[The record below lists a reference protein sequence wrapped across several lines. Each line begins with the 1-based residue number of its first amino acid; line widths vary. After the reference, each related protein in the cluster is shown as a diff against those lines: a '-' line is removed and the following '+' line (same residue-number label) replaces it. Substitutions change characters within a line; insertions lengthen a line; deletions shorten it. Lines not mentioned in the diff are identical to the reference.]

1 MTSSSNRWDES
12 DEFKGEKIYES
23 REGRL
28 RAIAHIIKEYLQ
40 VKEIKSDPKTVDD
53 AMAPITNMV
62 LNDKEFRKF
71 ALENYK
77 AFIFY
82 DNKDADFH
90 IKKITDEILTA
101 LNKEEEEKENIDN
114 LDNKEF
120 ENKITQLES
129 SLNKKDKKNNNNMI
143 MGRKTITINEDTHRE
158 LVKLG
163 VYGESVDDI
172 IKRLL
177 DFYERHRK

>member
-1 MTSSSNRWDES
+1 MTSSNNRWNEI

-40 VKEIKSDPKTVDD
+40 NKEIKSDPKTVDD

-71 ALENYK
+71 ALDNYNV
-77 AFIFY
+77 FIYYDKKDTEFY
-82 DNKDADFH
+82 
-90 IKKITDEILTA
+90 IKKITDEISTA
-101 LNKEEEEKENIDN
+101 LSKEEKENIDN

-120 ENKITQLES
+120 ENKIKELES
-129 SLNKKDKKNNNNMI
+129 SLNKNNKNNDKKYV
-143 MGRKTITINEDTHRE
+143 TLITTLIPN
-158 LVKLG
+158 LALMNG
-163 VYGESVDDI
+163 I
-172 IKRLL
+172 
-177 DFYERHRK
+177 

>member
-1 MTSSSNRWDES
+1 MTSSSNKWDEI
-12 DEFKGEKIYES
+12 DEFKGGKIYES

-77 AFIFY
+77 TFISY
-82 DNKDADFH
+82 DNKDAEFH

-129 SLNKKDKKNNNNMI
+129 SLNKKDKKNNKEK
-143 MGRKTITINEDTHRE
+143 RHE
-158 LVKLG
+158 L
-163 VYGESVDDI
+163 
-172 IKRLL
+172 
-177 DFYERHRK
+177 FN

>member
-1 MTSSSNRWDES
+1 MTSNSSRWDEI

-40 VKEIKSDPKTVDD
+40 VKEIDSNPKTVDD

-71 ALENYK
+71 AVENYK
-77 AFIFY
+77 VFIFY
-82 DNKDADFH
+82 DKKDAEFH
-90 IKKITDEILTA
+90 IKGITDEISAA
-101 LNKEEEEKENIDN
+101 LIKEEENIDN

-120 ENKITQLES
+120 ETKIKELES
-129 SLNKKDKKNNNNMI
+129 SLKEKDK
-143 MGRKTITINEDTHRE
+143 NEN
-158 LVKLG
+158 
-163 VYGESVDDI
+163 
-172 IKRLL
+172 
-177 DFYERHRK
+177 

>member
-1 MTSSSNRWDES
+1 MTSNNRGDEI
-12 DEFKGEKIYES
+12 DEFKGEKIYKT

-40 VKEIKSDPKTVDD
+40 VKEIQSDPKTLDD

-77 AFIFY
+77 TFIFY
-82 DNKDADFH
+82 DNKDAEFH
-90 IKKITDEILTA
+90 IKKITDEILKV
-101 LNKEEEEKENIDN
+101 LNKEEEKENIDN

-158 LVKLG
+158 LLKLE

-177 DFYERHRK
+177 DFYESHRK

>member
-1 MTSSSNRWDES
+1 MTSSNRWDEI
-12 DEFKGEKIYES
+12 DEFKGGKIYES
-23 REGRL
+23 KEGRL

-120 ENKITQLES
+120 ENKITELES
-129 SLNKKDKKNNNNMI
+129 SLNKKDKKNNNN
-143 MGRKTITINEDTHRE
+143 K
-158 LVKLG
+158 K
-163 VYGESVDDI
+163 
-172 IKRLL
+172 
-177 DFYERHRK
+177 

>member
-1 MTSSSNRWDES
+1 MTSNSSRWDEI

-40 VKEIKSDPKTVDD
+40 VKEIDSNPKTVDD

-77 AFIFY
+77 VFIFY
-82 DNKDADFH
+82 DKKDAEFH
-90 IKKITDEILTA
+90 IKGITDEISAA
-101 LNKEEEEKENIDN
+101 LIKEEENIDN

-120 ENKITQLES
+120 ETKIKELES
-129 SLNKKDKKNNNNMI
+129 SLKEKDK
-143 MGRKTITINEDTHRE
+143 NEN
-158 LVKLG
+158 
-163 VYGESVDDI
+163 
-172 IKRLL
+172 
-177 DFYERHRK
+177 